1 MDVNLS
7 NAALIIIVLLPISIS
22 CMLLVRKS
30 VSHDTLKTHH
40 DVTDPLL
47 AVLGTLFTILLGFM
61 LANAMQR
68 FENARDN
75 LQQEAAAVGD
85 VFRLMDGFPAQTR
98 DKGRKDC
105 LAYMDAV
112 IKDEWPEMQKG
123 KLSDVAWNTYG
134 DMWQDC
140 LHIEPKTQG
149 ESDVHQTLLASMTR
163 LGECRRS
170 RAAELVY
177 SLPPTLWFIVIFG
190 GLSTI
195 GFTYFFAIEDIR
207 LQILMTSVITIII
220 GLNIYMLVGYDAPF
234 SGDIAITRAAFETAR
249 ESLKRIQS
257 HEIH

>member
-1 MDVNLS
+1 MDVNLL
-7 NAALIIIVLLPISIS
+7 NATLVIVGLLPISIG
-22 CMLLVRKS
+22 CMLLVRKN
-30 VSHDTLKTHH
+30 VSMSTLKTHH

-68 FENARDN
+68 FEGARDN
-75 LQQEAAAVGD
+75 LQQEAAAIGD
-85 VFRLMDGFPAQTR
+85 VFRLMDGFPAQTK

-112 IKDEWPEMQKG
+112 IGDEWPQMQKG
-123 KLSDVAWNTYG
+123 KLSDAAWNAYG

-149 ESDVHQTLLASMTR
+149 ESDIHQTLLSSMTKV
-163 LGECRRS
+163 GECRRA
-170 RAAELVY
+170 RAAEMVY
-177 SLPPTLWFIVIFG
+177 SLPRTLWFIVVFC

-195 GFTYFFAIEDIR
+195 CFTYFFAIEDLR

-234 SGDIAITRAAFETAR
+234 SGDIAITSAAFETAR
-249 ESLKRIQS
+249 ESLRRIQN
-257 HEIH
+257 HETH